1 MIVKLGLATGLS
13 LLLLSGCSGDNSNDK
28 KEDIKPKSITQQ
40 LTDRDVVAIV
50 KHYPKMEC
58 LSKVKPAV
66 EEKGLTNVIVSVED
80 NNATCEDYGKKND
93 EIECA
98 IKDAGFDLD
107 TSCVVGA
114 DAPGTPTKESIENM
128 EFNLIDETNSATIGL
143 I

>member
-13 LLLLSGCSGDNSNDK
+13 LLLLSGCSGDNSDNE
-28 KEDIKPKSITQQ
+28 KEDIKKSITQQ
-40 LTDRDVVAIV
+40 LTDRDVVAII
-50 KHYPKMEC
+50 KHYPKSEC
-58 LSKVKPAV
+58 LNKVKPAV
-66 EEKGLTNVIVSVED
+66 EEKGLTNVIVIIED

-98 IKDAGFDLD
+98 IKDAGFDLN

-114 DAPGTPTKESIENM
+114 DAPGTPSKESIKDM
-128 EFNLIDETNSATIGL
+128 EFNLIDETNNIAIGL